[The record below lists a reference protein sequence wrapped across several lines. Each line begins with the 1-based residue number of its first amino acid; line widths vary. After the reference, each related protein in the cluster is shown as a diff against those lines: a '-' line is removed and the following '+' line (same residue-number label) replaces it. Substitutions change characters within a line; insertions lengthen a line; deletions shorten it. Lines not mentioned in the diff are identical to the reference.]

1 MNYSRKNTNFDKIT
15 DYYEVEKIITRR
27 LVGKNKIYLI
37 KWAGYPIKD
46 CTWEPISHLDKINFL
61 VEDFDNNFPESI
73 DKRQLRKYIHAT
85 NKRRKQALNTRY
97 KIIRKNLIQSKINKN
112 NHIIINTD
120 DYSIIDTKIDEDGKV
135 KDKTLMVDIIEIP
148 EEKKTEND
156 IKENQIE
163 LKEPNC
169 GMKLKRPILIW

>member
-1 MNYSRKNTNFDKIT
+1 M
-15 DYYEVEKIITRR
+15 
-27 LVGKNKIYLI
+27 
-37 KWAGYPIKD
+37 
-46 CTWEPISHLDKINFL
+46 
-61 VEDFDNNFPESI
+61 
-73 DKRQLRKYIHAT
+73 
-85 NKRRKQALNTRY
+85 NTRY
-97 KIIRKNLIQSKINKN
+97 KTIRKNLIQSKINKN

-120 DYSIIDTKIDEDGKV
+120 DYSIIDTKIDEDGKN